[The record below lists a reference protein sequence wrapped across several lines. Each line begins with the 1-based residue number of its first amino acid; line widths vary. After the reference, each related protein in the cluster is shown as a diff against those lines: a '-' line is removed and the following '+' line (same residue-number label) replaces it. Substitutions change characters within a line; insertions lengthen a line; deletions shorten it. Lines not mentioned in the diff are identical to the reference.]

1 MSYFSIPKKIHK
13 VIENLKV
20 LLPVVA
26 DIFFQCR
33 PFSAELANKL
43 MPVDLYIGGVEHAVL
58 HLVFARFFNHFCVDQ
73 GMLKHR
79 FDVVLIVNVIL

>member
-1 MSYFSIPKKIHK
+1 MLTVLFVNFS
-13 VIENLKV
+13 
-20 LLPVVA
+20 
-26 DIFFQCR
+26 QRR

-79 FDVVLIVNVIL
+79 FDVISTVNDFYEKYFYIFSLVLEIL